1 MTDNSFIPYRDL
13 ADILNSV
20 EKPGRYV
27 GGEFGA
33 ITKAPGNDDFK
44 VCIVFPDLYEI
55 GMSNQ
60 AVRILY
66 KLFNDTPG
74 IHAER
79 SFSPAI
85 DFQEALE
92 QKGIPLFSLE
102 NGIPVSDFDLLA
114 VTIGYELSFTNFL
127 SFLKAGNIPVRSS
140 GRDNSHPLIIAG
152 GPAMT
157 NPAPWGEFVDAV
169 FIGEAEGR
177 ISEKMQVLKSM
188 KASGAGRKELLEEL
202 AVTEGFW
209 IPGKPRTD
217 RVAWNGFGRET
228 GSPAF
233 LPIPSMIPVQDHGVI
248 EIMRGCPN
256 KCRFCHAGV
265 FYRPF
270 RQKSMPR
277 ILEEAA
283 YLVDVCGYRD
293 ITLSSLSTGD
303 YVSLEALV
311 KKLNM
316 LYSGRRVSFSLPSLR
331 VNSVTLSLIG
341 TLATV
346 RKSGL
351 TFAVETPTVQ
361 GQRGINKEVPA
372 ERVIEILSEAKR
384 EGWKLAKFYF
394 MLGLP
399 VEHGEDEAE
408 AIVDYLINI
417 QKSTGINLN
426 VNLGTFIPKPHTPF
440 QRAAQLTDEEAI
452 TQIRKIRDGLR
463 SNKKIRFSFHS
474 PYVSFLEGILSR
486 GDEKSGELA
495 YQAWKNG
502 AGFDAWDDR
511 MDRDAWRKAISD
523 ADWDVEGESCRE
535 RSHGS
540 RLPWEDISLGVTDR
554 HLDHE
559 EEQSN
564 EAELTVPCAPICTDH
579 CGVCDKE
586 NKVIIPE
593 NILSDIEEAI
603 DSEKNPDDIDW
614 RRLLLTFQKTGPA
627 VYLGHLDVMN
637 VFERTLQRS
646 SYTVDFTRGFNPKP
660 RIEFAQPLS
669 LGISSEGEICTVQ
682 MEYTDEPLMDI
693 MNNINKSFPDGFE
706 ILNASWVAPA
716 AEGRKTIKVMSAF
729 WGSDW
734 QLEVPGDLSSA
745 EELMNGLIRET
756 TDRGVIDDF
765 KIDSHENKLIIRLR
779 HGGTQHHNLMRI
791 LESVLGQ
798 PPLQSGLIIIR
809 TACWAKGQDGLPV
822 SFEAAFPSSRNPS
835 NGP

>member
-1 MTDNSFIPYRDL
+1 MTDNMFIPYRDL

-33 ITKAPGNDDFK
+33 IKTTPGDDDFT

-66 KLFNDTPG
+66 KLFNETTG

-79 SFSPAI
+79 SFSPAP
-85 DFQEALE
+85 DFQKALE
-92 QKGIPLFSLE
+92 QKGIPIFSLE
-102 NGIPVSDFDLLA
+102 NGIPVADFDLLA
-114 VTIGYELSFTNFL
+114 ITIGYELSFTNFL
-127 SFLKAGNIPVRSS
+127 SFLKAGNIPLRSAD
-140 GRDNSHPLIIAG
+140 RDDSHPLIIAG

-157 NPAPWGEFVDAV
+157 NPVPWTEFIDAV

-177 ISEKMQVLKSM
+177 VAENLLTLKSM
-188 KASGAGRKELLEEL
+188 KDSGADRKKLLHEL
-202 AVTEGFW
+202 AGMEAFW
-209 IPGKPRTD
+209 TPEKTKTN
-217 RVAWNGFGRET
+217 RVSWSGFGQEK
-228 GSPAF
+228 GPPAA

-270 RQKSMPR
+270 RQKSMSR

-303 YVSLEALV
+303 YVSLEELV
-311 KKLNM
+311 KKLNH

-341 TLATV
+341 TLAAV

-372 ERVIEILSEAKR
+372 ERVIEILKEAKR

-399 VEHGEDEAE
+399 VDNGEDEAA
-408 AIVDYLINI
+408 AIVDYLIDI

-440 QRAAQLTDEEAI
+440 QRAAQLTDEVAI

-463 SNKKIRFSFHS
+463 SNKRIRFSFHS
-474 PYVSFLEGILSR
+474 PYVSFLEGIISR
-486 GDEKSGELA
+486 GNEKSGELA
-495 YQAWKNG
+495 YQAWMNG

-511 MDRDAWRKAISD
+511 MDRDAWRTAISE
-523 ADWDVEGESCRE
+523 ADWDVEGESCGE
-535 RSHGS
+535 RAENS
-540 RLPWEDISLGVTDR
+540 RLPWENISLGVNDR
-554 HLDHE
+554 HLDYE
-559 EEQSN
+559 AEQSQN
-564 EAELTVPCAPICTDH
+564 AELTVPCAVICTDH
-579 CGVCDKE
+579 CGVCNKE
-586 NKVIIPE
+586 SKVVIPE
-593 NILSDIEEAI
+593 EVLSIFENAA
-603 DSEKNPDDIDW
+603 DSEINPDEIDW
-614 RRLLLTFQKTGPA
+614 HRLLLTFSKSGPA

-646 SYTVDFTRGFNPKP
+646 GYTIDFTRGFNPKP

-669 LGISSEGEICTVQ
+669 LGISSKGEICTIQ
-682 MEYTDEPLMDI
+682 MEFIDKPLAEI
-693 MNNINKSFPDGFE
+693 VEKLNNSFPDGFE
-706 ILNASWVAPA
+706 IIKASWIAAAP
-716 AEGRKTIKVMSAF
+716 EGRKTIKVMSAF

-734 QLEVPGDLSSA
+734 QLEVPPDLSSSDK
-745 EELMNGLIRET
+745 LMHGLIRESSE
-756 TDRGVIDDF
+756 RGVADDF
-765 KIDSHENKLIIRLR
+765 QIDCHEDKLLVRLR
-779 HGGTQHHNLMRI
+779 HGGTRHHNLMRI
-791 LESVLGQ
+791 LESVIGH
-798 PPLQSGLIIIR
+798 PPLQSGLKIAR
-809 TACWAKGQDGLPV
+809 TACWAIGKEGKPV
-822 SFEAAFPSSRNPS
+822 SFETAFPS
-835 NGP
+835 